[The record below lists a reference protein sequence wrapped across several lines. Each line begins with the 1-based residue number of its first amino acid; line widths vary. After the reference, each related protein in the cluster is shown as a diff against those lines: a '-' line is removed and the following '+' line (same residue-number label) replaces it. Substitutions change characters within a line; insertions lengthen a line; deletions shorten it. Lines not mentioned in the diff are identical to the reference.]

1 LFDGFLVVTFYK
13 IIFIDRKKI
22 TKDMTN
28 EDREDELGFNSF
40 LRHYIYLITT
50 SVLPKKNT
58 FTLDNGKCST
68 QMP

>member
-1 LFDGFLVVTFYK
+1 
-13 IIFIDRKKI
+13 
-22 TKDMTN
+22 MTN

>member
-1 LFDGFLVVTFYK
+1 M
-13 IIFIDRKKI
+13 

-58 FTLDNGKCST
+58 FTLDNRVYNTSLYT
-68 QMP
+68 